1 MSELFIS
8 IFNFAKIVNWSTI
21 LPAIASISVAIT
33 AIFALKTW
41 KHQTRAQLQ
50 TKFIDDLTD
59 SVHEFIHAMEAP
71 TEVLKFVE
79 IGIQTYSETPSPGEN
94 EGKYSGMIT
103 YIMKNGKDDQERLI
117 KYLDKVRPIV
127 SRMIS
132 LATKGQ
138 VFGFHNYTQCYDACK
153 MLAWSQGQIEAFA
166 SMIGNTH
173 LNWENELVQ
182 QTLDK
187 VMTINAESIKKN
199 LEEQNSI
206 FLTFVKRCYKILLG

>member
-1 MSELFIS
+1 MFELFIS
-8 IFNFAKIVNWSTI
+8 IFNSAMNVNWSTI

-41 KHQTRAQLQ
+41 KHQIRVQLQ

-59 SVHEFIHAMEAP
+59 SVHEYIQAMEVP
-71 TEVLKFVE
+71 TEVLKFVK
-79 IGIQTYSETPSPGEN
+79 IGIQAYSETLFPKEN
-94 EGKYSGMIT
+94 ESKYSGIIT
-103 YIMKNGKDDQERLI
+103 YIVKNGKDDQEQLR
-117 KYLDKVRPIV
+117 KYLETVRPIV

-153 MLAWSQGQIEAFA
+153 MLAWSHGQIEAFA
-166 SMIGNTH
+166 SIIGNTN
-173 LNWENELVQ
+173 LNWENEIVQ

-187 VMTINAESIKKN
+187 VMTINADSITKN
-199 LEEQNSI
+199 LKEQNSV
-206 FLTFVKRCYKILLG
+206 FLAFVMRSYQILLG